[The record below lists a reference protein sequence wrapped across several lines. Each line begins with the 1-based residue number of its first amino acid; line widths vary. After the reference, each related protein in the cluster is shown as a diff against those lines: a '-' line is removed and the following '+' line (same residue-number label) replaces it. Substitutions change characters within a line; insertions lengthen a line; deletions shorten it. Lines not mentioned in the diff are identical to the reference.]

1 MIDSVVILKTLHVFS
16 ATILLGTGIGI
27 AFFCWFGSRA
37 ALRDNNIG
45 ALRMVLRFTV
55 LADALFT
62 APAVLAQAV
71 TGAMLMH
78 LAGWSWISPWSIT
91 AVGLFV
97 LVGACWL
104 PVLWIQWRMKQ
115 LADHASD
122 TGTLPQAFMS
132 LFRAW
137 FLLGMPAL
145 AAMLTLVFL
154 MVAKPLAVM

>member
-1 MIDSVVILKTLHVFS
+1 MDSYVYWKTAHIIS
-16 ATILLGTGIGI
+16 ATILMGTGVGI

-37 ALRDNNIG
+37 AIRDRNIV

-62 APAVLAQAV
+62 APAVVVQAV
-71 TGAMLMH
+71 TGAMLMS
-78 LAGWSWISPWSIT
+78 LAGWPWISPWSVGTI
-91 AVGLFV
+91 GLFG

-104 PVLWIQWRMKQ
+104 PVVWIQWRMKK
-115 LADHASD
+115 LADHALDSD
-122 TGTLPQAFMS
+122 TLPQMFTS

-137 FLLGMPAL
+137 MLLGIPAL
-145 AAMLTLVFL
+145 AAMLTLMFM